1 MNRSP
6 LSSLASEAR
15 WRRPVAK
22 SFYVSGFVAPVASC
36 SGSVVTATVG
46 TVTAVRPVV
55 RKPIGKNDARPT
67 AVTSK
72 VPRGDSIIETVSGR
86 FVGAVWPRQK
96 V

>member
-1 MNRSP
+1 
-6 LSSLASEAR
+6 
-15 WRRPVAK
+15 V
-22 SFYVSGFVAPVASC
+22 G
-36 SGSVVTATVG
+36 TATV
-46 TVTAVRPVV
+46 VLSAV

-86 FVGAVWPRQK
+86 FVGAVWPRKK